1 MKSYKFVGPWR
12 HEAEGRK
19 QPQHMCPAMP
29 SYQTPR
35 RGSYGVGKSAGD
47 CQDWLVIARNG
58 DRGGWGAVGL
68 LSEMRKRL

>member
-1 MKSYKFVGPWR
+1 MKSYKLVGPWR

-35 RGSYGVGKSAGD
+35 RGRYGVGKSAGD
-47 CQDWLVIARNG
+47 CQE
-58 DRGGWGAVGL
+58 RGSWGMGSSGVT
-68 LSEMRKRL
+68 LSDEEEALKLIVC